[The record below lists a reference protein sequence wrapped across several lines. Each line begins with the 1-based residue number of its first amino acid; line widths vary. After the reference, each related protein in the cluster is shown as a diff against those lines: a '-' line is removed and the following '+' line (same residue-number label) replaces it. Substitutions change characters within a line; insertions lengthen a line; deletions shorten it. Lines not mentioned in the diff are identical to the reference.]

1 MGEGGRKSK
10 RDELKAVEMEELLP
24 YAVSV
29 VDVDRYVLTPE
40 EGAAMDFSETNTEDS
55 DSSYPDD
62 LVPSQ
67 L

>member
-1 MGEGGRKSK
+1 MGEERRKSK
-10 RDELKAVEMEELLP
+10 HDELKMEESLT

-29 VDVDRYVLTPE
+29 VDVDRYVITSE
-40 EGAAMDFSETNTEDS
+40 EGAVVDFSETNTEDS

>member
-1 MGEGGRKSK
+1 
-10 RDELKAVEMEELLP
+10 MEELLP